1 MRKNEVRQ
9 DIIDTAARLFYW
21 QGYHNTGINQIIEE
35 SGIAKSS
42 LYQNFRSKEDLLLV
56 YLQVSGAQTDEA
68 LKAAA
73 DKYKKPREKVLGV
86 FDYIE
91 ELVQRKD
98 YFGCNFLNI
107 VSEMPRNAKRV
118 RKQIKKQKGGVRE
131 LFVQIL
137 KPIHKEQLA
146 DEIYMLFEG
155 ALIAQKVHDD
165 VWPVIV
171 ARNIVKKIL

>member
-9 DIIDTAARLFYW
+9 DIIDTAARLFYR

-35 SGIAKSS
+35 SGIAKST
-42 LYQNFRSKEDLLLV
+42 LYQNFRSKEDLLLI

-73 DKYKKPREKVLGV
+73 NKFKKSREKVLGV
-86 FDYIE
+86 FDYME
-91 ELVQRKD
+91 QMVQKKD

-107 VSEMPRNAKRV
+107 VSEMPKSAKRV
-118 RKQIKKQKGGVRE
+118 RRQIKKQKDGVRE
-131 LFVQIL
+131 FFAQIL

-165 VWPVIV
+165 IWPVIV